1 MVSVQALSQPRAFST
16 RGSKG
21 IGDVEGEEART
32 ERGLMM
38 SNRQRVKK
46 IAIDFLIFIDI
57 YVSPMSLIFVIK

>member
-1 MVSVQALSQPRAFST
+1 
-16 RGSKG
+16 
-21 IGDVEGEEART
+21 
-32 ERGLMM
+32 MM